1 MLSSCIS
8 GCKHNT
14 VLKNSTN
21 VPHSSPLSWASKQQ
35 DPILIDVITRVIP
48 EEAQQV
54 KLVAREVLGD
64 SILGIYLFGSA
75 VTGGLK
81 KDSDVDVLVAIKESL
96 TLSKRKILI
105 DRLLKVSGAIGNAH
119 SIRPIELTIVKV
131 SDVVPWRYPPRAE
144 FVYGE
149 WLRDRCEAGAIPEAV
164 HDPDLTIVLKQVI
177 DNSVS
182 MYGVKVIN
190 LFEPITP
197 EDTLRAI
204 RESLPRLLE
213 EVEGD
218 ERNSILTLARM
229 WLTATTGDIVSK
241 DRAAEWAMKKLPKE
255 HAFLLNEARLGY
267 LGKIDDN
274 WSGRR
279 DQVITLLR
287 HMQGSVEKC
296 LGLRS

>member
-1 MLSSCIS
+1 M
-8 GCKHNT
+8 
-14 VLKNSTN
+14 
-21 VPHSSPLSWASKQQ
+21 
-35 DPILIDVITRVIP
+35 ITTVIP
-48 EEAQQV
+48 EEAQQA

-81 KDSDVDVLVAIKESL
+81 KDSDVDVLVAIIESL
-96 TLSKRKILI
+96 TLGKRKILI

-149 WLRDRCEAGAIPEAV
+149 WLRESYEAGAIPEAA

-182 MYGVKVIN
+182 MYGVKAIN
-190 LFEPITP
+190 LFEPIAP

-204 RESLPRLLE
+204 RECLPRLLE

-218 ERNSILTLARM
+218 ERNAILTLARM

-241 DRAAEWAMKKLPKE
+241 DRAAEWAMKQLPTE
-255 HAFLLNEARLGY
+255 HASILNEARLGY

-296 LGLRS
+296 LGFRHSPTDSPLSKDFRTEKPNGK